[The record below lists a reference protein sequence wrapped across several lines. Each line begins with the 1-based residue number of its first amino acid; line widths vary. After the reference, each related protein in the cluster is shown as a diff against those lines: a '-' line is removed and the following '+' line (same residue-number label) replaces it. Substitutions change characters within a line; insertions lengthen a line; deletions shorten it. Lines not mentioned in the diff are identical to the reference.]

1 MKRAAALGV
10 ALLALLLC
18 TGCGSSSA
26 ATRKTTET
34 MRISAIL
41 PHNDY
46 GYWTMVAGG
55 INEGVPPPKKIVAS
69 VRRAVCSAV
78 SSAASAEAASARSS
92 ARCQRPAST
101 SPAVSLLKSQ

>member
-55 INEGVPPPKKIVAS
+55 INENNVVYLARNVRPFGVD
-69 VRRAVCSAV
+69 V
-78 SSAASAEAASARSS
+78 SSGIEEA
-92 ARCQRPAST
+92 PG
-101 SPAVSLLKSQ
+101 VKSMEKMRTFMKNLQEALRHEGNA